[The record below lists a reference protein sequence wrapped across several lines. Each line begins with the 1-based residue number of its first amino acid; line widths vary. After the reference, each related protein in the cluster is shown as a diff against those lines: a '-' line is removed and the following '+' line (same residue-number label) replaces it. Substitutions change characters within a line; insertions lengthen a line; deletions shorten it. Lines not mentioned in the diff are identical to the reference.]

1 LYAPNVLTAHPG
13 EDLSVAASRMQFHEI
28 GALAVYDNGNLAGII
43 TERDVLRAVGEGRV
57 PEVTTVAEYMSPD
70 PVAVT
75 PEIETGQAAALML
88 SLGARHLSRHGGRRA
103 GGDAVGPRPPVG
115 RGLRQLGRGRAE
127 VESRLDGRGRE
138 ATMETWRRLVTPRR
152 GLLAAVLLA
161 GLALPACAGGGG
173 TVEVTLQ
180 EFSIIPAQESVSA
193 GEVTFEVENTGPE
206 DVHEF
211 VVIETDLAQDALPTD
226 ENGVVEEEGEGM
238 EVIDEIEDIP
248 VGETQ
253 NVTVDLDAG
262 NYVLICNIWTEEEQE
277 AHYAMGMRTA
287 FTVE

>member
-1 LYAPNVLTAHPG
+1 M
-13 EDLSVAASRMQFHEI
+13 E
-28 GALAVYDNGNLAGII
+28 
-43 TERDVLRAVGEGRV
+43 
-57 PEVTTVAEYMSPD
+57 
-70 PVAVT
+70 
-75 PEIETGQAAALML
+75 
-88 SLGARHLSRHGGRRA
+88 AR
-103 GGDAVGPRPPVG
+103 
-115 RGLRQLGRGRAE
+115 
-127 VESRLDGRGRE
+127 
-138 ATMETWRRLVTPRR
+138 RRLVTPRR

-180 EFSIIPAQESVSA
+180 EFSVIPAQDSVSA

-211 VVIETDLAQDALPTD
+211 VVIKTELAPDALPTD

-253 NVTVDLDAG
+253 SLTVDLEAG
-262 NYVLICNIWTEEEQE
+262 SYVLICNIVEEHEGETE
-277 AHYAMGMRTA
+277 AHYQMGMRTG